1 MLVLPFILAL
11 SASAITHAHGVLVER
26 SENHLI
32 KGPASPDGASSSSME
47 PLWHAKQQ
55 GDGVVKLDFHRLIQ
69 RRDTSSADS
78 GTSAEAT
85 SKATKDTSA
94 VSTTEYEAT
103 TTAEADSTTLKTAGS
118 GTEASTT
125 EESSVSST
133 TSTSTSTS
141 STVSS
146 TSTTST
152 STEPGASCYSTT
164 VKSSTIC
171 ETTGLTTLTCYA
183 ANITSSTCSPGLLCA
198 TQSSDGVTICMEL
211 QNEVGTAGIII
222 ASVFS
227 ALILICAC
235 TLMTMCY
242 RDKSKQ
248 RRQEELRR
256 VRSVKIA
263 ERATLL
269 QSAQ

>member
-1 MLVLPFILAL
+1 MLLSSFILAL
-11 SASAITHAHGVLVER
+11 GSSAIAQAHGIRVER
-26 SENHLI
+26 SENRLI
-32 KGPASPDGASSSSME
+32 KGPASPEKASSSSIE

-55 GDGVVKLDFHRLIQ
+55 GDGLVELNFHRIIQ
-69 RRDTSSADS
+69 RQDSSSAGT
-78 GTSAEAT
+78 GTSADAT
-85 SKATKDTSA
+85 STATEDTSV
-94 VSTTEYEAT
+94 VSTTKDEAT
-103 TTAEADSTTLKTAGS
+103 TTDEAKSTTLETTAL
-118 GTEASTT
+118 TIEASTT
-125 EESSVSST
+125 EESSLSST
-133 TSTSTSTS
+133 TGTSTSTS
-141 STVSS
+141 SIASS
-146 TSTTST
+146 TSTSST

-183 ANITSSTCSPGLLCA
+183 ANITSSTCSPGLICT
-198 TQSSDGVTICMEL
+198 TQSSNGVTICMEL

-227 ALILICAC
+227 GLILICAC
-235 TLMTMCY
+235 TLITMCY

-256 VRSVKIA
+256 VRSVKIT

-269 QSAQ
+269 QRA

>member
-1 MLVLPFILAL
+1 MHLSSFFLAL
-11 SASAITHAHGVLVER
+11 SASAIAQAHGIRVER
-26 SENHLI
+26 SDNRLI
-32 KGPASPDGASSSSME
+32 KGPASPDGASSSSIDSV
-47 PLWHAKQQ
+47 WHAKLQD
-55 GDGVVKLDFHRLIQ
+55 DGLVKLDFHRIIQ
-69 RRDTSSADS
+69 RQDSSSADT
-78 GTSAEAT
+78 GTVSDAT
-85 SKATKDTSA
+85 SKATKDTSLA
-94 VSTTEYEAT
+94 STTKDEAK
-103 TTAEADSTTLKTAGS
+103 STTLDTTS
-118 GTEASTT
+118 STIDASTT
-125 EESSVSST
+125 EESSLSSA

-141 STVSS
+141 SIASS

-171 ETTGLTTLTCYA
+171 ETTGMTTLTCYA
-183 ANITSSTCSPGLLCA
+183 ANITSSTCSPGLICT
-198 TQSSDGVTICMEL
+198 TQASNGVTICMEL

-235 TLMTMCY
+235 TLITMCY

-248 RRQEELRR
+248 RRQEEMRR

-269 QSAQ
+269 QRAQ

>member
-1 MLVLPFILAL
+1 MRSSSFLWALGASVLA
-11 SASAITHAHGVLVER
+11 HAHGIRVER
-26 SENHLI
+26 SENRLI
-32 KGPASPDGASSSSME
+32 KRPASPDDVSSSSIDSV
-47 PLWHAKQQ
+47 WHAKLQD
-55 GDGVVKLDFHRLIQ
+55 DGLVKLDFHRLIQ
-69 RRDTSSADS
+69 RQDSSSADT
-78 GTSAEAT
+78 GTSADAKST
-85 SKATKDTSA
+85 STKDTSVA
-94 VSTTEYEAT
+94 STTKDEAT
-103 TTAEADSTTLKTAGS
+103 TTAEDKSTTLETTAS
-118 GTEASTT
+118 TIDASTT
-125 EESSVSST
+125 EESSVSSI

-141 STVSS
+141 SIASS

-171 ETTGLTTLTCYA
+171 ETTGMTTLTCYA
-183 ANITSSTCSPGLLCA
+183 ANITSSTCSPGLLCT
-198 TQSSDGVTICMEL
+198 TQSSNGVTICMEL

-235 TLMTMCY
+235 TLITMCY

-269 QSAQ
+269 QRAQ

>member
-1 MLVLPFILAL
+1 MLLSFFFLAL
-11 SASAITHAHGVLVER
+11 GSNAIAQAHGIRVER
-26 SENHLI
+26 SENRLI
-32 KGPASPDGASSSSME
+32 KGPASPDGTSSSSKE
-47 PLWHAKQQ
+47 PMWHPKLQD
-55 GDGVVKLDFHRLIQ
+55 DGLVKLDFHRLIQ
-69 RRDTSSADS
+69 RQGSSSADS
-78 GTSAEAT
+78 ATSADAT
-85 SKATKDTSA
+85 SKATKDTSV
-94 VSTTEYEAT
+94 VSTTKDEAT
-103 TTAEADSTTLKTAGS
+103 TTDEAESTTLETTAS
-118 GTEASTT
+118 TIEASTT

-141 STVSS
+141 SIASS

-152 STEPGASCYSTT
+152 STDPGASCYSTT

-171 ETTGLTTLTCYA
+171 ETTGFTTLTCYA
-183 ANITSSTCSPGLLCA
+183 ANITSSTCSPGLICT
-198 TQSSDGVTICMEL
+198 TQSSNGVTICMEL

-235 TLMTMCY
+235 TLITMCY

-248 RRQEELRR
+248 RRQEELKR

-269 QSAQ
+269 QHAQ

>member
-1 MLVLPFILAL
+1 MLVLSFILAL
-11 SASAITHAHGVLVER
+11 GASAITHAHGVLVER
-26 SENHLI
+26 SENRLI
-32 KGPASPDGASSSSME
+32 KGPASPDGTSSSSIE

-55 GDGVVKLDFHRLIQ
+55 GDELVKLDFHRLIQ
-69 RRDTSSADS
+69 RRDTSSTDS
-78 GTSAEAT
+78 GTSAGAT

-94 VSTTEYEAT
+94 VSTTKDKAT
-103 TTAEADSTTLKTAGS
+103 TIAEAESTTLKTTGS

-146 TSTTST
+146 TSTAST

-198 TQSSDGVTICMEL
+198 TQSSNGVTICMEL

-235 TLMTMCY
+235 TLITMCY

-269 QSAQ
+269 QRAK

>member
-1 MLVLPFILAL
+1 MLLSSFFLAL
-11 SASAITHAHGVLVER
+11 GSSAIAQAHGIRVER
-26 SENHLI
+26 SENRLV
-32 KGPASPDGASSSSME
+32 KGPAFPDGASSSSME
-47 PLWHAKQQ
+47 PVWHAKQG
-55 GDGVVKLDFHRLIQ
+55 GDKLVKVDFHRLIQ
-69 RRDTSSADS
+69 RRDSSSADTD
-78 GTSAEAT
+78 TSADAT
-85 SKATKDTSA
+85 STATKDASV
-94 VSTTEYEAT
+94 VSTTKDDAT
-103 TTAEADSTTLKTAGS
+103 TTAEAESTTLETTAS
-118 GTEASTT
+118 TIEASTT
-125 EESSVSST
+125 EESDLSST
-133 TSTSTSTS
+133 TGTSTSTS
-141 STVSS
+141 SIASS

-171 ETTGLTTLTCYA
+171 ETTGFTTLTCYA
-183 ANITSSTCSPGLLCA
+183 ANITSSTCSPGLICT
-198 TQSSDGVTICMEL
+198 TQSSNGVTICMEL

-235 TLMTMCY
+235 TLITMCY

-248 RRQEELRR
+248 RRQEELKR

-269 QSAQ
+269 QRAQ

>member
-1 MLVLPFILAL
+1 MLISSFFIAL
-11 SASAITHAHGVLVER
+11 GASPLVYAHGIQVER
-26 SENHLI
+26 SENHFI
-32 KGPASPDGASSSSME
+32 KGPAFPDDASSSSME
-47 PLWHAKQQ
+47 PLWHAKQ
-55 GDGVVKLDFHRLIQ
+55 GDDELVKVDFHRLIQ
-69 RRDTSSADS
+69 RRDDSSTDTDTSAD
-78 GTSAEAT
+78 AT
-85 SKATKDTSA
+85 STATKDASVA
-94 VSTTEYEAT
+94 STTGDDAT
-103 TTAEADSTTLKTAGS
+103 TTAKSKSTTLETTTS

-133 TSTSTSTS
+133 TTTS
-141 STVSS
+141 SSSSGIASS

-152 STEPGASCYSTT
+152 TTEPGASCYSTT

-171 ETTGLTTLTCYA
+171 ETTGFTTLTCYA
-183 ANITSSTCSPGLLCA
+183 ANITSSTCSPGLMCT
-198 TQSSDGVTICMEL
+198 TQSSNGVTICMEL

-235 TLMTMCY
+235 TLITMCY

-248 RRQEELRR
+248 RRQEEMRR

-269 QSAQ
+269 QRAQ

>member
-1 MLVLPFILAL
+1 MLISSFFIAL
-11 SASAITHAHGVLVER
+11 GASPLVYAHGIRVER
-26 SENHLI
+26 SENRPI
-32 KGPASPDGASSSSME
+32 KGPAFPYDASSSSTE
-47 PLWHAKQQ
+47 PVWHAKQEENQ
-55 GDGVVKLDFHRLIQ
+55 LVKVDFHRLIQ
-69 RRDTSSADS
+69 RRDDSSAD
-78 GTSAEAT
+78 T
-85 SKATKDTSA
+85 DTSA
-94 VSTTEYEAT
+94 DATSTASKDGSVVSTTGDDSTAT
-103 TTAEADSTTLKTAGS
+103 AKSKSTTLETTAS

-133 TSTSTSTS
+133 TTTSSSTSDIA
-141 STVSS
+141 SS

-171 ETTGLTTLTCYA
+171 ETTGFTTLTCYA
-183 ANITSSTCSPGLLCA
+183 ANITSSTCSPGLICT
-198 TQSSDGVTICMEL
+198 TQSSKGVTICMEL

-235 TLMTMCY
+235 TLITMCH

-248 RRQEELRR
+248 RRQEEMRR

-269 QSAQ
+269 QRAQ